1 MEDVLVAKKS
11 SAEFGD
17 YLNGINIACVAEF
30 NGSNTFKYI
39 EMLVRLH
46 NIYISP

>member
-1 MEDVLVAKKS
+1 MAKKS

-17 YLNGINIACVAEF
+17 YLNGINIACAAEF
-30 NGSNTFKYI
+30 NGSNTIKYI
-39 EMLVRLH
+39 ELLVRQH